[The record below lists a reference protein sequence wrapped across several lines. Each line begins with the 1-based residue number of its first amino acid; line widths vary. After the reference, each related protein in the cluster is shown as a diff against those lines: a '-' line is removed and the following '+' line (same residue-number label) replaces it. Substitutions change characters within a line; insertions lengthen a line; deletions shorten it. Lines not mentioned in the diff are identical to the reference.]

1 MARKIFLVL
10 FISSLCFNLK
20 VKADEGMW
28 LPLLVDR
35 LNYVD
40 MQKMGCKLTA
50 EEIYS
55 INNSSLKDAIVSINN
70 GFCSGEMVS
79 DEGLMLTNHH
89 CAYNYIQ
96 SHSTV
101 EKDYLTNGFWAM
113 DKNEEL
119 RNDKLTVSFL
129 ISIEDV
135 SGKILPYVTDKMTET
150 ERAAIVDS
158 ICSSLEKVAI
168 KGTLYTAKVLPFF
181 DGNEYYMFV
190 TETYKD
196 VRLVGAP
203 PESIGK
209 FGADTDNWMWP
220 RQTGDF
226 SLFRVYMSP
235 EGDPAEYSKKNI
247 PYKPKKFLS
256 ISLKGI
262 KKDDFAMVLGYPGTT
277 DRFITSYGVK
287 LALDKYN
294 PSIVKIREK
303 RLSLMNED
311 MKASEEVKIQYAFKY
326 AYTSNYYK
334 YYIGQS
340 EQLEKLKIYD
350 KKVAIE
356 KAFTT
361 WYSADPKLKTKY
373 GSALSDIE
381 KAYETV
387 SKYTIPYIYFK
398 EAIIRGMEILSY
410 ANTYEEL
417 YKQMKLAVDEEAINK
432 LTQSLTYAAK
442 LYFKNYNMETD
453 KKICLAMLE
462 MFYED
467 VPKDYDPDVFTTIQ
481 KKYKADI
488 SSYVDE
494 LFSKSIFASKDKILE
509 FLSKPDYKKLDKDI
523 GYITMTS
530 FYNKYKDVTDLYN
543 NAKQE
548 LTNGTRLFV
557 EGIMEMNKDKKYY
570 PNANSTMRLTYGK
583 VTDYSPNASTNY
595 SYYTTLDQMIAK
607 EDPKNADFTV
617 PAKLKQLY
625 ENKDYGKY
633 ATDDKMNV
641 CFITNCDVTGGVSGA
656 PIINGNGELMGV
668 VFDINWEAT
677 SVPILFDEN
686 YQRTIG
692 VDIKFVLFIIDKY
705 AGASNIIK
713 ELDIKE

>member
-1 MARKIFLVL
+1 MVL
-10 FISSLCFNLK
+10 FVSSLCLNLQ

-28 LPLLVDR
+28 LPLLVER

-50 EEIYS
+50 DEIYS
-55 INNSSLKDAIVSINN
+55 VNNSSLKDAIVSINN

-79 DEGLMLTNHH
+79 DGGLMLTNHH

-129 ISIEDV
+129 ISIADV
-135 SGKILPYVTDKMTET
+135 TGKILPYVTDKMTET

-158 ICSSLEKVAI
+158 ICSTLEKAAI

-235 EGDPAEYSKKNI
+235 EGEPAEYSKKNI
-247 PYKPKKFLS
+247 PYKPKKYLS

-262 KKDDFAMVLGYPGTT
+262 KKDDFAMVLGFPGTT

-303 RLSLMNED
+303 RLSLMNDD

-350 KKVAIE
+350 KKIAIE

-361 WYSADPKLKTKY
+361 WYTADTKLKAKY

-453 KKICLAMLE
+453 KKICQAMLE

-467 VPKDYDPDVFTTIQ
+467 VPKDYHPDVFATID
-481 KKYKADI
+481 KKYKGEI
-488 SSYVDE
+488 SSYVEE
-494 LFSKSIFASKDKILE
+494 LFSKSIFASKDKILD

-523 GYITMTS
+523 GYLTMIS
-530 FYNKYKDVTDLYN
+530 FYDKYKDITDLYN

-548 LTNGTRLFV
+548 LTKGTRLFV
-557 EGIMEMNKDKKYY
+557 EGIMEMNADKSYY

-607 EDPKNADFTV
+607 EDPKNTDFTV
-617 PAKLKQLY
+617 PSKLKQLY

-633 ATDDKMNV
+633 ATDGKMNV
-641 CFITNCDVTGGVSGA
+641 CFITNNDVTGGVSGA
-656 PIINGNGELMGV
+656 PIINGTGELCGV